1 MTTMKKIRNTEIF
14 ERLLSI
20 EVNNSIS
27 FTVLLTTFSTIFSK
41 FFSFLISNFKRL
53 LLYNLKNNI
62 SFLCFL
68 RRRMAVLYLRS
79 PLIHYVYSFP
89 RFALFTKELLFYL
102 SAFFSSLN
110 LLVCA
115 FAHTFLMLFS
125 LHIFQS
131 N

>member
-1 MTTMKKIRNTEIF
+1 MKKIRNTEIF

-68 RRRMAVLYLRS
+68 RRRMLFFTYGLHSLR
-79 PLIHYVYSFP
+79 SFP

>member
-1 MTTMKKIRNTEIF
+1 MKKIRNTEIF

-62 SFLCFL
+62 SFLSDAEWLFFTYGLHSL
-68 RRRMAVLYLRS
+68 R
-79 PLIHYVYSFP
+79 SFP